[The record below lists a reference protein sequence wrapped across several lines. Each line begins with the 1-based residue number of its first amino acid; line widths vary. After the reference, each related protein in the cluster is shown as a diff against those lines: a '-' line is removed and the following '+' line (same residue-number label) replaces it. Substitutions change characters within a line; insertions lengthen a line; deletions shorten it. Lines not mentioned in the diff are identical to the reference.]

1 MGTPHRS
8 NTTANGICRPTNGQV
23 KSTRCACPSY
33 KETSPATEMFTLW
46 RRQKPKDEISS
57 VGGPLRQQQEG
68 QLRVAMEIS
77 ELSTSWQILA
87 QTCRVKSLEVTTRSD
102 SCPTRNFG

>member
-33 KETSPATEMFTLW
+33 KETSPATEMFTPVEKTEAK
-46 RRQKPKDEISS
+46 RSS
-57 VGGPLRQQQEG
+57 VWGPASPAAGRTIKSG
-68 QLRVAMEIS
+68 HGDKRVAH
-77 ELSTSWQILA
+77 ILA
-87 QTCRVKSLEVTTRSD
+87 NPGADLQ
-102 SCPTRNFG
+102 G